1 MNTTT
6 IWINCISRE
15 WSIYYM
21 TASKSTKW
29 ISGIAFFLD
38 KMNIGSD
45 EANIVLNICLL
56 KYEAWPIQQ
65 SDMRRDGIHMYVC
78 MDGMNSKYCFNASNP
93 SKIKRTPIWHWHR
106 QMLFIRILIHFRAN
120 IFRALF
126 YGFFLY
132 HTYCASID
140 LGQLLQYSWRKVRK
154 WVSSIFSRINLNR
167 VIYTSLYW
175 MHLTKFW
182 RWLVGKSHCCPHAIF
197 PGWNCFKFCVI
208 IKKKCEWETFALFVG
223 AASI

>member
-1 MNTTT
+1 MAYVKYKSIRKNEHDNNLNKFHFTGMVH
-6 IWINCISRE
+6 ILHDRVEINKVNLRNR
-15 WSIYYM
+15 
-21 TASKSTKW
+21 
-29 ISGIAFFLD
+29 FFLD

-106 QMLFIRILIHFRAN
+106 HRQMLFIRILIHFRAN

-167 VIYTSLYW
+167 VIYTSLY
-175 MHLTKFW
+175 
-182 RWLVGKSHCCPHAIF
+182 
-197 PGWNCFKFCVI
+197 
-208 IKKKCEWETFALFVG
+208 
-223 AASI
+223 